1 MKLPGKYRRRVSGER
16 RVFKLGGFMQCEEFL
31 DELRNCQLRNTLL
44 VRFVCE
50 LLTVDRMKQIFP

>member
-1 MKLPGKYRRRVSGER
+1 
-16 RVFKLGGFMQCEEFL
+16 VFKLGGFMQCEEFL